1 MVSHSTFQRIWLPG
15 FLLQSVMIGGGY
27 ATGREL
33 VEFFLSAGPVNGL
46 LAMLV
51 ATAMFS
57 IISALSFEL
66 ARMTMSYNYRSF
78 FHQLLG
84 RGWFLFE
91 IAYFALAILIL
102 AVLGAASGELVAE
115 HLGLAKLGGTL
126 LLMALI
132 GVLVFWGT
140 SLIEKVMAGWSFL
153 LYITYALLVFLC
165 LWRFG
170 GDLLNNLAVE
180 PVVSGWVKNG
190 VLYAGYNLAT
200 IPIILFCVS
209 HMASRKDA
217 FTAGV
222 LAGPLAMIP
231 AFLFYLAMAAFYPDI
246 LNAAVP
252 ADFIFQQLEMSWIS
266 LVFYIVVFGT
276 LVETGTA
283 IIHAFNE
290 RISEVYREKNKV
302 MPHWLRTGVALVAL
316 TLAVVLAGRIGLID
330 LIARGYGTLTW
341 VFIAI
346 FVVPLCTVG
355 LWKIWR
361 SAGSNLPGESPTRQI

>member
-1 MVSHSTFQRIWLPG
+1 MTGHSTFQRIWLPG

-33 VEFFLSAGPVNGL
+33 VEFFLSAGPLGGL
-46 LAMLV
+46 LAMAV

-66 ARMTMSYNYRSF
+66 ARMTLSYNYRSF

-84 RGWFLFE
+84 KGWFLFE
-91 IAYFALAILIL
+91 IAYLALAILIL
-102 AVLGAASGELVAE
+102 AVLGAASGELVTE
-115 HLGLAKLGGTL
+115 HLGLAKLAGTL
-126 LLMALI
+126 MLMALI

-140 SLIEKVMAGWSFL
+140 SLIEKVLAGWSFL
-153 LYITYALLVFLC
+153 LYFTYAVLVVLC

-170 GDLLNNLAVE
+170 DDLLFRLSLE
-180 PVVSGWVKNG
+180 PVASGWFGSG
-190 VLYAGYNLAT
+190 VMYAGYNLAV
-200 IPIILFCVS
+200 IPIILFCVT
-209 HMASRKDA
+209 HMTSRRDA
-217 FTAGV
+217 FTAGM

-231 AFLFYLAMAAFYPDI
+231 AFLFYLAMAASYPDI

-252 ADFIFQQLEMSWIS
+252 ADFIFQRLDMSWMS

-283 IIHAFNE
+283 LIHAINE
-290 RISEVYREKNKV
+290 RISEVYREKSKV
-302 MPHWLRTGVALVAL
+302 MPHWLRTGVALGAL
-316 TLAVVLAGRIGLID
+316 LLAVVLAGRIGLID

-341 VFIAI
+341 VFIAV
-346 FVVPLCTVG
+346 FVVPLCTFG

-361 SAGSNLPGESPTRQI
+361 RPASELPSAKPPSQ

>member
-1 MVSHSTFQRIWLPG
+1 
-15 FLLQSVMIGGGY
+15 MIGGGY

-33 VEFFLSAGPVNGL
+33 VEFFLSVGPLDGL

-78 FHQLLG
+78 FQQLLG

-132 GVLVFWGT
+132 GALVFWGT

-153 LYITYALLVFLC
+153 LYITYALLVVLC

-170 GDLLNNLAVE
+170 GDLLNNLALE
-180 PVVSGWVKNG
+180 PVLSGWMKNG
-190 VLYAGYNLAT
+190 VMYAGYNLAA
-200 IPIILFCVS
+200 IPIILFCVN
-209 HMASRKDA
+209 HMTSRKDA
-217 FTAGV
+217 FTAGM

-231 AFLFYLAMAAFYPDI
+231 ALLFYLAMAAFYPDI
-246 LNAAVP
+246 LNAPVP
-252 ADFIFQQLEMSWIS
+252 ADFIFQQLDMSWMS

-302 MPHWLRTGVALVAL
+302 MPHWLRTVVALVAL

-346 FVVPLCTVG
+346 FVVPLCSFG

-361 SAGSNLPGESPTRQI
+361 YAGSNPSGKNPTTQI

>member
-1 MVSHSTFQRIWLPG
+1 MSHSTFQRIWLPG

-33 VEFFLSAGPVNGL
+33 VEFFLSAGPVGGL
-46 LAMLV
+46 LAMGV

-57 IISALSFEL
+57 VISALSFEL
-66 ARMTMSYNYRSF
+66 ARMTRSYNYRGF

-84 RGWFLFE
+84 KGWFLFE
-91 IAYFALAILIL
+91 LAYLALAILIL
-102 AVLGAASGELVAE
+102 AVLGAASGELVTE
-115 HLGLAKLGGTL
+115 HLGLAKLAGTL
-126 LLMALI
+126 TLMALI

-140 SLIEKVMAGWSFL
+140 SLIEKVLAGWSFL
-153 LYITYALLVFLC
+153 LYITYAVLVALC

-170 GDLLNNLAVE
+170 DDLLFKLTLE
-180 PVVSGWVKNG
+180 PVTSGWFGNG
-190 VLYAGYNLAT
+190 ILYAGYNLAV

-209 HMASRKDA
+209 HMTSRKDA
-217 FTAGV
+217 FTAGI

-231 AFLFYLAMAAFYPDI
+231 AFLFYLAMAASWPDI
-246 LNAAVP
+246 LDAAVP
-252 ADFIFQQLEMSWIS
+252 ADFIFQRLDLSWMS

-283 IIHAFNE
+283 LIHAINE
-290 RISEVYREKNKV
+290 RISEVYREKDRV
-302 MPHWLRTGVALVAL
+302 MPNGLRPLIALGAL
-316 TLAVVLAGRIGLID
+316 LLAVVLAGKIGLID
-330 LIARGYGTLTW
+330 LIASGYGTLTW

-346 FVVPLCTVG
+346 FVVPLCTIG

-361 SAGSNLPGESPTRQI
+361 NPPGANQ